1 MLGRDA
7 HTSTTRSASTRTRQ
21 SRSARMLSSR
31 GMNGQPDFCLAVLVW
46 TPTSYE
52 LQWASE
58 QHCMQRKHD
67 ALDRLRV
74 DVESSLYIQRCT

>member
-1 MLGRDA
+1 MPGRDA

-21 SRSARMLSSR
+21 SRSARVLSSR

-46 TPTSYE
+46 TLSYE

-67 ALDRLRV
+67 ALDRLKD